1 MATKVN
7 FLAGIDT
14 LYEHLSVILAIKL
27 RISRLSTTSLQRHSH
42 MFSLLLMCLLC
53 YDPSLVCI
61 VAG

>member
-7 FLAGIDT
+7 FLAGIDA
-14 LYEHLSVILAIKL
+14 LHEHLSVILAIKL

-42 MFSLLLMCLLC
+42 MFSWLLMCLLC
-53 YDPSLVCI
+53 YPSPICI